1 MKLSLAIVA
10 LAFSGLTFAQS
21 GEFWFSAGESILE
34 NKGIGTTDPVAGIG
48 SPNDFSIGDGFRFG
62 FLFDLD
68 TRDHLGYEM
77 SYFYSRSSF
86 NDNIPPTS
94 STGFGMH
101 TVSGDVLWHFIKRD
115 SRVRPFVMGGLGFTN
130 FVAPGSS
137 AASGGGSNEFQLNY
151 GGGLKVKVG
160 SKWGKDWGIR
170 ADIRQFQYFSKPFG
184 NLGLYQS
191 KGLLQQT
198 AATVGFGL
206 LF

>member
-1 MKLSLAIVA
+1 MIA
-10 LAFSGLTFAQS
+10 LAFSGAAFAQS

-34 NKGIGTTDPVAGIG
+34 HKGIGTSDVIFGT
-48 SPNDFSIGDGFRFG
+48 PNDYTLGDGFRFG
-62 FLFDLD
+62 FRFDLD

-77 SYFYSRSSF
+77 SYFYSRSSLSY
-86 NDNIPPTS
+86 NVAPNQS

-101 TVSGDVLWHFIKRD
+101 TVSGDALWHFIKRD

-130 FVAPGSS
+130 FVPPGSS

-151 GGGLKVKVG
+151 GGGVKVKVG

-170 ADIRQFQYFSKPFG
+170 ADVRQFQYFSKPFG
-184 NLGLYQS
+184 LYLANG
-191 KGLLQQT
+191 KLQQT
-198 AATVGFGL
+198 EATVGFGL

>member
-1 MKLSLAIVA
+1 MKLPLAIVA
-10 LAFSGLTFAQS
+10 LAFSGAAFAQS
-21 GEFWFSAGESILE
+21 AEFWFSAGESILF
-34 NKGIGTTDPVAGIG
+34 NNGLGSTDPVVGT
-48 SPNDFSIGDGFRFG
+48 PNDYSLGNGFRFG

-77 SYFYSRSSF
+77 SYFYSRSSL
-86 NDNIPPTS
+86 NYNVAPSQT
-94 STGFGMH
+94 STGMGMH

-115 SRVRPFVMGGLGFTN
+115 SRVRPFVLGGLGFTN
-130 FVAPGSS
+130 FVPPGSS

-151 GGGLKVKVG
+151 GAGIKVKVG

-170 ADIRQFQYFSKPFG
+170 ADVRQFQYFSKPFG
-184 NLGLYQS
+184 LYQTS
-191 KGLLQQT
+191 GLLQQT

>member
-10 LAFSGLTFAQS
+10 VAFSGAVFAQS
-21 GEFWFSAGESILE
+21 GEFWFSAGESILF
-34 NKGIGTTDPVAGIG
+34 NNGIGSTDPVIG
-48 SPNDFSIGDGFRFG
+48 GSSDYSLGNGFRFG

-68 TRDHLGYEM
+68 TRDKLGYEM
-77 SYFYSRSSF
+77 SYFYSRSSL
-86 NDNIPPTS
+86 NDNIAGQTA
-94 STGFGMH
+94 STGMAMH

-130 FVAPGSS
+130 FVPPGSS
-137 AASGGGSNEFQLNY
+137 AASGGGTNEFQLNY
-151 GGGLKVKVG
+151 GAGIKVKVG

-170 ADIRQFQYFSKPFG
+170 ADVRDYQYFAKPFG
-184 NLGLYQS
+184 LYLS
-191 KGLLQQT
+191 KGQLNQV

>member
-1 MKLSLAIVA
+1 MKLTFAIVA
-10 LAFSGLTFAQS
+10 LAFSGAAFAQS

-34 NKGIGTTDPVAGIG
+34 NNGLGTTNPVNGTPSDYTLG
-48 SPNDFSIGDGFRFG
+48 NGFRFG

-77 SYFYSRSSF
+77 SYFYSRSSL
-86 NDNIPPTS
+86 NYNVAPNQS
-94 STGFGMH
+94 STGMGMH

-115 SRVRPFVMGGLGFTN
+115 SRVRPFALGGLGFTN
-130 FVAPGSS
+130 FVPPGSS

-151 GGGLKVKVG
+151 GVGVKVKVG

-184 NLGLYQS
+184 LYLAN
-191 KGLLQQT
+191 GNLQQT

>member
-10 LAFSGLTFAQS
+10 LAFSGAAFAQS
-21 GEFWFSAGESILE
+21 GEFWFSAGESLLE
-34 NKGIGTTDPVAGIG
+34 NNGIG
-48 SPNDFSIGDGFRFG
+48 SPDPVLGTSNDYSLGNGFRFG

-68 TRDHLGYEM
+68 TRDHLGYEL
-77 SYFYSRSSF
+77 SYFYSRSSL
-86 NDNIPPTS
+86 NYNVSPYQS
-94 STGFGMH
+94 SEGMAMH
-101 TVSGDVLWHFIKRD
+101 TVSGDVLWHLIKRD

-130 FVAPGSS
+130 FVPPGSS
-137 AASGGGSNEFQLNY
+137 AASGGGSNEFQVNY
-151 GGGLKVKVG
+151 GAGVKVKVG

-184 NLGLYQS
+184 LYMQS
-191 KGLLQQT
+191 GFLQQT